1 MKKTT
6 VLTIILV
13 AVIGLTCFTA
23 CGKTGKRS
31 SGPDET
37 KKTRETTEEVIEED
51 DDEDVEK
58 HNREVLAEAL
68 NIKKSNRQI
77 DDMLKKLNYIEAG
90 KIFDL
95 EYNADDVTLY
105 FKGEDGTEYIF
116 YFTNKDNLSVMGCKN
131 ITTGEMEFASYQ

>member
-37 KKTRETTEEVIEED
+37 KKTRETTEEVIKED

-116 YFTNKDNLSVMGCKN
+116 YFTNKDNLRVMG
-131 ITTGEMEFASYQ
+131 

>member
-37 KKTRETTEEVIEED
+37 KKTRETTEEVIKED

>member
-37 KKTRETTEEVIEED
+37 GKTRETTEEVIKED

-131 ITTGEMEFASYQ
+131 ITTGEMEFASY